1 MDNNI
6 ELTKEAFTKIS
17 YEKIINSEF
26 TSFGVTKYED
36 DIKKTMSVEEFFIQ
50 YNQLFYD
57 IPSKGEYDSHEYLA
71 MKSGEYSEFD
81 KNSEIIEAL
90 QKEISNLRTE
100 NLSKDLRILELETG
114 EEIDP
119 NITTTLA
126 T

>member
-6 ELTKEAFTKIS
+6 ELTKEAFTKTS

-119 NITTTLA
+119 NIITTLA

>member
-6 ELTKEAFTKIS
+6 ELTKEAFTKTS